1 MTGSANTALPSAP
14 SIPATAAVAL
24 IRLYQKTLSPALPV
38 LLGPSCGC
46 RFYPSCSHYAA
57 EAIGT
62 HGTIR
67 GGLMAARRI
76 IKCSPLHPGGH
87 DPVPS
92 LAR

>member
-1 MTGSANTALPSAP
+1 MTDSAHTPVATGPG
-14 SIPATAAVAL
+14 IPATASIAL

-46 RFYPSCSHYAA
+46 RFHPSCSHYAA

-62 HGTIR
+62 HGALR
-67 GGLMAARRI
+67 GGLLAARRI

-87 DPVPS
+87 DPVPRDES
-92 LAR
+92 